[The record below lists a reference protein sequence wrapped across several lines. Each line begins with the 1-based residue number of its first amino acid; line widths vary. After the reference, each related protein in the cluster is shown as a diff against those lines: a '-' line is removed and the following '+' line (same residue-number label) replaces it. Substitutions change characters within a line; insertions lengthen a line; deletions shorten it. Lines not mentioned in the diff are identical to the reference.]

1 MVAITAILGGM
12 LLGQATNILTSAPP
26 LRRYFEY
33 GANKAWPNALPGPED
48 AIVYRRRRIIGQ
60 GKYHEI
66 MQKHGYT
73 EERADELYKAT
84 RRMVDAGELIT
95 LMRRGELEEGPFNI
109 LMEKIGFE
117 EREIKLLERATLFYP
132 SPQDLII
139 WQAKEVFEPDAIEKY
154 GLKNEIELIKRDA
167 FYKAGMDDE
176 QIENYWMA
184 HWQHPGWTVVREML
198 HRTDLTEA
206 DVYEW
211 FRLVEIPPYW
221 REKYTAVMYEP
232 YTRVDVRRMYDAGI
246 LGYDEVLQAYRELG
260 YKEDKAVNLADFAV
274 ASTLKSER
282 DLTRTQIEKG
292 FEEDII
298 DRPTALL
305 LLQDMGYD
313 ELEADY
319 ILLLKEIA
327 LNDDIESHKID
338 TLVDLFVLGAVTQEQ
353 LIAELNALNLQAT
366 YRDTLVAKAMRLK
379 AAKVKMPT
387 KADLQA
393 FRFQGII
400 DDDTFRV
407 SMGEI
412 GYRASDVEKYLKVK
426 KS

>member
-221 REKYTAVMYEP
+221 REKYTEIMYTP
-232 YTRVDVRRMYDAGI
+232 YTRVDVRRMYEVGI
-246 LGYDEVLQAYRELG
+246 LLYDEVVTAYQELG
-260 YKEDKAVNLADFAV
+260 YTEEKAINLADFAV
-274 ASTLKSER
+274 ASTLPGER

-292 FEEDII
+292 FEESIL
-298 DRPTALL
+298 DRETALL

-313 ELEADY
+313 PLEADY
-319 ILLLKEIA
+319 ILLLKEISIG
-327 LNDDIESHKID
+327 DDIAKHQID
-338 TLVDLFVLGAVTQEQ
+338 TLVDTFVLGAITQAH
-353 LIAELNALNLQAT
+353 LIAELDKMDMQAA
-366 YRDTLVAKAMRLK
+366 YRNTLVTKAVRMK
-379 AAKVKMPT
+379 AAKIKMPT
-387 KADLQA
+387 KADLQT
-393 FRFQGII
+393 FRLQNII
-400 DDDTFRV
+400 DDDAFAM
-407 SMGEI
+407 SMGEL
-412 GYRASDVEKYLKVK
+412 GYRSADIEKYIKVK
-426 KS
+426 KA